1 MEAIWREFNE
11 FFVSSWEYFIS
22 ELPKFAVALLV
33 FIAFYI
39 AFKFIKIPFYNKLNK
54 IIKDQLVFGFIEQ
67 ILTIG
72 KWVFLVIIF
81 LNIIGKSNWITSIL
95 GAAGISAFI
104 IGFAFRDLGENFLA
118 GIMLAFKRPFKL
130 GDTIK
135 TNGIEGVI
143 REIDLREI
151 HIKTFDG
158 KDVYIPNGQLLKN
171 PLYNYTI
178 DGFMRQE
185 CLFSV
190 DYDAD
195 LDLACKIILDEMNKL
210 EDVLQKDKSPSVVVS
225 IVNPPVVTI
234 RCHYWID
241 TYQRIL
247 SGSEIK
253 SRIYKNSILQLKRS
267 GIDTPNSS
275 IEVKQ

>member
-11 FFVSSWEYFIS
+11 FFISSWEYFIS

-33 FIAFYI
+33 FVVLYI
-39 AFKFIKIPFYNKLNK
+39 AFKFIKVPFNNRLNK
-54 IIKDQLVFGFIEQ
+54 VVKDRLVSGFIEQ
-67 ILTIG
+67 FLTIG
-72 KWVFLVIIF
+72 KWVFLIIVF
-81 LNIIGKSNWITSIL
+81 LNIIGKSNWISSIL

-130 GDTIK
+130 GDTIM

-178 DGFMRQE
+178 DGFMRQD
-185 CLFSV
+185 CLFKV
-190 DYDAD
+190 DYHAD
-195 LDLACKIILDEMNKL
+195 LDLACKIILTEMNKL
-210 EDVLQKDKSPSVVVS
+210 EDVLQKDRAPNVVVS
-225 IVNPPVVTI
+225 QIDPPIVII
-234 RCHYWID
+234 RCHYWIN
-241 TYQRIL
+241 TYERTL

-253 SRIYKNSILQLKRS
+253 SRIYKNSITKLNNS

-275 IEVKQ
+275 IKVEN